1 MPLSIHQVSIPVFAR
16 ILKALSNCM
25 DKAAAHAEA
34 HKIDPAAYI
43 NFRFYPDMFPFS
55 RQIQQATVHGAAG
68 PARLAGIDLPK
79 FDDGEASF
87 ADLKARIAKALDFI
101 AAIDPAKMEG
111 SESRELKLIM
121 GGGRERIF
129 KTGYDYLFTHAMPNF
144 FFHSTTAYDMLRHNG
159 VELGKRDF
167 LNNE

>member
-1 MPLSIHQVSIPVFAR
+1 MPLSIHQVSVPVFER
-16 ILKALSNCM
+16 VLKALSNCT

-43 NFRFYPDMFPFS
+43 NFRFFPDMFPFS

-79 FDDGEASF
+79 FDEADKSF
-87 ADLKARIAKALDFI
+87 ADLKARIGKALDFI

-111 SESRELKLIM
+111 SESRELKLM
-121 GGGRERIF
+121 AGGRERVF

-144 FFHSTTAYDMLRHNG
+144 FFHATTAYNMLRHNG
-159 VELGKRDF
+159 IELGKRDF